1 MNTSSADVW
10 GRISHLAQQFNHLLE
25 KSGDPWVVQNP
36 DYDWDNTIYK
46 SNHYRRAHV
55 EVVDR
60 RDSHKI
66 YILHCTVFPH
76 YNDSSPIFGFDAVCG
91 PNKITGAF
99 LDYSASGDREHP
111 MMQWF
116 GEQTRDLEWNKPR
129 ELPEW
134 AQAIFSPAMVAAGN
148 VNTEAELDLLCK
160 LALNTFHYYLSNVG
174 HGQESGSD
182 FHMAQNRYCRYQ
194 KQNPHVVKSMVSM
207 GVPEPVIREFVEY
220 VLFPETR

>member
-1 MNTSSADVW
+1 MNTSSVDVW

-60 RDSHKI
+60 RDTHKI
-66 YILHCTVFPH
+66 YILHCTIFPH
-76 YNDSSPIFGFDAVCG
+76 FNDPSPIFGFDAICG
-91 PNKITGAF
+91 PSKITGAF
-99 LDYSASGDREHP
+99 LDYSAAGDQDHS
-111 MMQWF
+111 MMRWF
-116 GEQTRDLEWNKPR
+116 ADQVAGLSWSKPR
-129 ELPEW
+129 TLPDW
-134 AQAIFSPAMVAAGN
+134 AQRIFSKNMVAAGN
-148 VNTEAELDLLCK
+148 VNSEEELDLLCH
-160 LALNTFHYYLSNVG
+160 LALRTFDYYLCNAGRS
-174 HGQESGSD
+174 QESGSD
-182 FHMAQNRYCRYQ
+182 YHMVQNRYCHYQ
-194 KQNPHVVKSMVSM
+194 KQNPQVVKSMVSM